1 MLTDASPA
9 YRRDLGNG
17 LILRW
22 STPEDTEHIAQL
34 ASIVFRSKETEPPN
48 QRLADEIRRLMRGDN
63 PLMGPHDYGVI
74 EDTTKEGNP
83 LVACTCLWRHDWE
96 YEGVPFSVGRPEIV
110 ATDPSYRHRGL
121 IRALFEMVHARCK
134 SEGLLVQAITGISYF
149 YRQFG
154 YEYALDLGGKR
165 VTYLPLIPKLKDGE
179 SEQYT
184 LRDATVQDISAL
196 QQCYNQ
202 LRSTSI
208 VWATI
213 PDYFWQ
219 YHIESWQTHPE
230 KGWTINIQMIADSNG
245 AVQGYVTLASRRWGR
260 DLVVWDMQTAP
271 GSNVQAMM
279 PSVLRALHSYG
290 LQLPTSKPDVEALS
304 EISFILGRAH
314 PIYDALGNELAPFYE
329 PPYAWYIR
337 VQDLPAFI
345 RVIAPVLEKRLAHS
359 VVAGYSGELKLDFY
373 KGGLH
378 MVFEQGRLT
387 SVAPWRVP
395 VYDSNAGAG
404 FAPLVFLQLLFGYR
418 SLDELRHAFPEVWA
432 NNETTTL
439 LKALFPNRP
448 SYVHPLSY

>member
-1 MLTDASPA
+1 MLTDASSS

-34 ASIVFRSKETEPPN
+34 VSIIFRSREAEPLN
-48 QRLADEIRRLMRGDN
+48 LRIADEVRRLMQGDH
-63 PLMGPHDYGVI
+63 PLMGPYDYGVI
-74 EDTTKEGNP
+74 EDSTKEGNP

-96 YEGVPFSVGRPEIV
+96 YEGIPFSVGRPEIV
-110 ATDPSYRHRGL
+110 GSDPSYRHRGL
-121 IRALFEMVHARCK
+121 IRALFEMVHARSM
-134 SEGLLVQAITGISYF
+134 SEGHLMQAITGISYF

-165 VTYLPLIPKLKDGE
+165 VTYLSLIPKLKDGE
-179 SEQYT
+179 SEKYT
-184 LRDATVQDISAL
+184 LRAATVQDIPVL

-202 LRSTSI
+202 LRDTSI
-208 VWATI
+208 IWAAV

-219 YHIESWQTHPE
+219 YHIEAWQKNPE
-230 KGWTINIQMIADSNG
+230 KGWTINIQVITDTSG
-245 AVQGYVTLASRRWGR
+245 TIQGYLTLANRRWGR
-260 DLVVWDMQTAP
+260 DLIIWDMQTAP
-271 GSNVQAMM
+271 GSNVQAMI
-279 PSVLRALHSYG
+279 PSVLRMLHSYG
-290 LQLPTSKPDVEALS
+290 LQLPTSRPDVEPFS
-304 EISFILGRAH
+304 EISFSLGRAH
-314 PIYDALGNELAPFYE
+314 PIYDALGSELAPYYE

-345 RVIAPVLEKRLAHS
+345 RVIAPALEKRLLHS

-373 KGGLH
+373 KGGLR
-378 MVFEQGRLT
+378 MAFEQGRLT
-387 SVAPWRVP
+387 EVAPWQAP
-395 VYDSNAGAG
+395 LYDSTAGAG

-432 NNETTTL
+432 NNDTTPL
-439 LKALFPNRP
+439 LKALFPARP